1 MQILKNL
8 RVGEMKPDKNHPYS
22 KIPEFLPKGTAVF
35 GTVQVW
41 GAETT
46 QMSTYFHIPH
56 SLKLDLNLLVC

>member
-1 MQILKNL
+1 
-8 RVGEMKPDKNHPYS
+8 MKPDKNHPYS

-41 GAETT
+41 SAETT

>member
-1 MQILKNL
+1 
-8 RVGEMKPDKNHPYS
+8 MKPHKSHLYS
-22 KIPEFLPKGTAVF
+22 KIPEFRPKGTAVL

-46 QMSTYFHIPH
+46 QMSSYFHITH